1 MNNLN
6 PMQIMQLIQS
16 GNNPQQL
23 VMQLLEQQ
31 AQNNPMAASEN
42 QSLKFAASQQAQNAY
57 LTNTLGQKAPVP
69 AYVVANPYCN
79 CGTVTNGCF

>member
-31 AQNNPMAASEN
+31 AQNNPMAANVLEMAKQN
-42 QSLKFAASQQAQNAY
+42 KTLDIEQVVKNIMQTKGLDYNKEVMAFKNLFGLK
-57 LTNTLGQKAPVP
+57 
-69 AYVVANPYCN
+69 
-79 CGTVTNGCF
+79 

>member
-23 VMQLLEQQ
+23 VIQLLEQQ
-31 AQNNPMAASEN
+31 EKRSLMA
-42 QSLKFAASQQAQNAY
+42 LI
-57 LTNTLGQKAPVP
+57 
-69 AYVVANPYCN
+69 
-79 CGTVTNGCF
+79 

>member
-23 VMQLLEQQ
+23 VIQLLEQQ
-31 AQNNPMAASEN
+31 AQNNLMAANVLQLAKEN
-42 QSLKFAASQQAQNAY
+42 KPMDIEQVVKNIMQTKGLDYNKE
-57 LTNTLGQKAPVP
+57 
-69 AYVVANPYCN
+69 VVAFKNLF
-79 CGTVTNGCF
+79 GLK

>member
-23 VMQLLEQQ
+23 VIQLLEQQ
-31 AQNNPMAASEN
+31 AQNNPMAANVLEMA
-42 QSLKFAASQQAQNAY
+42 KQNR
-57 LTNTLGQKAPVP
+57 VP
-69 AYVVANPYCN
+69 DIEQVVKNIMQTKGLDYNKEVVAFKNLF
-79 CGTVTNGCF
+79 GLK

>member
-31 AQNNPMAASEN
+31 AQNNPMAANVLEMA
-42 QSLKFAASQQAQNAY
+42 KQNR
-57 LTNTLGQKAPVP
+57 VP
-69 AYVVANPYCN
+69 DIEQVIKNIMQTKGLDYNKEVVAFKNLF
-79 CGTVTNGCF
+79 GLK

>member
-23 VMQLLEQQ
+23 VIQLLEQQ
-31 AQNNPMAASEN
+31 AQNNLMAANVLQLAKEN
-42 QSLKFAASQQAQNAY
+42 KPMDIEQVVKNIMQIKGLDYNKE
-57 LTNTLGQKAPVP
+57 
-69 AYVVANPYCN
+69 VVAFKNLF
-79 CGTVTNGCF
+79 GLK

>member
-16 GNNPQQL
+16 SNNPQQL

-31 AQNNPMAASEN
+31 AQNNPMAANVLEMA
-42 QSLKFAASQQAQNAY
+42 KQN
-57 LTNTLGQKAPVP
+57 KVP
-69 AYVVANPYCN
+69 DIEQVVKNIMQTKGLDYNKEVVAFKNLF
-79 CGTVTNGCF
+79 GLK

>member
-31 AQNNPMAASEN
+31 AQNNPMAANVLEMA
-42 QSLKFAASQQAQNAY
+42 KQNR
-57 LTNTLGQKAPVP
+57 VP
-69 AYVVANPYCN
+69 DIEQIVKNIMQTKGLDYNKEVVAFKNLF
-79 CGTVTNGCF
+79 GLK

>member
-31 AQNNPMAASEN
+31 AQNNLMAANVLQLAKEN
-42 QSLKFAASQQAQNAY
+42 KPMDIEQVVKNIMQTKGLDYNKE
-57 LTNTLGQKAPVP
+57 
-69 AYVVANPYCN
+69 VVAFKNLF
-79 CGTVTNGCF
+79 GLK

>member
-31 AQNNPMAASEN
+31 AQNNPMAANVLEMA
-42 QSLKFAASQQAQNAY
+42 KQNKTPDIEQVVKNIMQTKGLDY
-57 LTNTLGQKAPVP
+57 NKE
-69 AYVVANPYCN
+69 VVAFKNLF
-79 CGTVTNGCF
+79 GLK

>member
-16 GNNPQQL
+16 GNDPQQL

-31 AQNNPMAASEN
+31 AQNNPMAANVLEMA
-42 QSLKFAASQQAQNAY
+42 KQN
-57 LTNTLGQKAPVP
+57 KVP
-69 AYVVANPYCN
+69 DIEQVVKNIMQTKGLDYNKEVVAFKNLF
-79 CGTVTNGCF
+79 GLK

>member
-31 AQNNPMAASEN
+31 AQNNPMAANVLEMA
-42 QSLKFAASQQAQNAY
+42 KQNKMPDIEQVVKNIMQTKGLDY
-57 LTNTLGQKAPVP
+57 NKE
-69 AYVVANPYCN
+69 VVAFKNLF
-79 CGTVTNGCF
+79 GLK

>member
-31 AQNNPMAASEN
+31 AQNNPMAANVLEMA
-42 QSLKFAASQQAQNAY
+42 KQNK
-57 LTNTLGQKAPVP
+57 TLDIEQVVKNIMQTKGLDYNKE
-69 AYVVANPYCN
+69 VVAFKNLF
-79 CGTVTNGCF
+79 GLK

>member
-31 AQNNPMAASEN
+31 AQNNPMAANVLEMA
-42 QSLKFAASQQAQNAY
+42 KQNKMFDIEQVVKNIMQTKGLDY
-57 LTNTLGQKAPVP
+57 NKE
-69 AYVVANPYCN
+69 VVAFKNLF
-79 CGTVTNGCF
+79 GLK

>member
-6 PMQIMQLIQS
+6 PMQIMQLIQN

-31 AQNNPMAASEN
+31 AQNNPMAANVLEMA
-42 QSLKFAASQQAQNAY
+42 KQNKTPDIEQVVKNIMQTKGLDY
-57 LTNTLGQKAPVP
+57 NKE
-69 AYVVANPYCN
+69 VVAFKNLF
-79 CGTVTNGCF
+79 GLK

>member
-6 PMQIMQLIQS
+6 PMQIIQLIQS

-31 AQNNPMAASEN
+31 AQNNLMAANVLQLAKEN
-42 QSLKFAASQQAQNAY
+42 KPMDIEQVVKNIMQIKGLDYNKE
-57 LTNTLGQKAPVP
+57 
-69 AYVVANPYCN
+69 VVAFKNLF
-79 CGTVTNGCF
+79 GLK

>member
-31 AQNNPMAASEN
+31 AQNNPMAANVLEMA
-42 QSLKFAASQQAQNAY
+42 KQN
-57 LTNTLGQKAPVP
+57 KVP
-69 AYVVANPYCN
+69 DIEQVVKNIMQTKGLDYNKEVVAFKNLF
-79 CGTVTNGCF
+79 GLK

>member
-31 AQNNPMAASEN
+31 AQNNPMAANVLEMA
-42 QSLKFAASQQAQNAY
+42 KQNKMPDIEQVVKNIMQTKGLDY
-57 LTNTLGQKAPVP
+57 NKA
-69 AYVVANPYCN
+69 VVAFKNLF
-79 CGTVTNGCF
+79 GLK

>member
-31 AQNNPMAASEN
+31 AQNNPMAANVLEMA
-42 QSLKFAASQQAQNAY
+42 KQNR
-57 LTNTLGQKAPVP
+57 VP
-69 AYVVANPYCN
+69 DIEQVVKNIMQTKGLDYNKEVVAFKNLF
-79 CGTVTNGCF
+79 GLK